1 MKVKICAN
9 PVGVNL
15 VTPEPVREGYK
26 IAEINGIEK
35 TTQGERDR

>member
-26 IAEINGIEK
+26 IAEINGIGK
-35 TTQGERDR
+35 TQERVR